1 MMLFRK
7 QPGSGVLERAL
18 LLLASL
24 DFQSWGA
31 SHKQV
36 CKHANAAILPS
47 PSRPLHICELYDHF
61 FFISQKSV

>member
-47 PSRPLHICELYDHF
+47 PQQATPHL
-61 FFISQKSV
+61 